1 MRWGL
6 EDSSIYVL
14 CFMVYLKS
22 PLRDIEWNRCHPVV
36 VHTDRDINLEPREHV
51 CFIMASL
58 YGHSSQSS
66 PLGKILRS
74 VEQIGGVVTESAT
87 AHCDMVWSYP
97 VSVGL
102 CLIENVADW
111 NVFNLYRIRQDHE
124 RAPFE

>member
-14 CFMVYLKS
+14 CFMVYLKA

-97 VSVGL
+97 GFCWFMFNRKRRGL
-102 CLIENVADW
+102 E
-111 NVFNLYRIRQDHE
+111 RIQPLLDKARS
-124 RAPFE
+124 